1 MNVFIENFLALKHI
15 SYICASKINIMEII
29 GIIIIVGIV
38 LLFGYGM
45 LLEYLSNKDIRP
57 VYHIFIIIFA
67 IMILFAICS

>member
-1 MNVFIENFLALKHI
+1 MNMKV
-15 SYICASKINIMEII
+15 I
-29 GIIIIVGIV
+29 GIIIILGIV

-57 VYHIFIIIFA
+57 VYYIFIVIFA